1 MLPIFNRRRMALSRR
16 DLLRLG
22 GAAGLIAAAGRIQ
35 ADEPLKVGV
44 ALVSPPAEVGWERQ
58 HSDGIKA
65 IKQAM
70 GDRVSLS
77 VVDTVLQPQDAE
89 RVFRGFA
96 ATGHRL
102 VIGTSFSHGA
112 PITRV
117 ARQFPAVAFDDC
129 SGMTVTDNLGAFE
142 ARYYE
147 GTYVAGIAAGRVTKT
162 GKLGFIGGFPIP
174 DIVGPANAFLLGAQS
189 VRPDATCGI
198 IFVNS
203 WADLGKEKDAARA
216 LIAQGC
222 DVLCAHTD
230 SPAVAQFAE
239 QSGVWVI
246 GYASDL
252 RGFAPTR
259 QITSVMLDWS
269 SVYVAEAEAVAA
281 GTWRPQSR
289 WQGLKEGVVRLAP
302 VNDLMPAEVRTLLA
316 KSAESVANHTLLPYL
331 GEIRDQAGKVRVA
344 KGNVLPDGDVRGMD
358 WLVAGMQGHLRG

>member
-1 MLPIFNRRRMALSRR
+1 MVSRR
-16 DLLRLG
+16 DLLRGAGLTA
-22 GAAGLIAAAGRIQ
+22 GAAILGPVRPLLAA
-35 ADEPLKVGV
+35 EPLKIGV
-44 ALVSPPAEVGWERQ
+44 ALVSPPGEVGWERQ
-58 HSDGIKA
+58 HADA
-65 IKQAM
+65 IEAIRRTL
-70 GDRVSLS
+70 GDKVALS
-77 VVDTVLQPQDAE
+77 VVDNVLQPQDAE

-96 ATGHRL
+96 SSGHKL

-112 PITRV
+112 PMAKV
-117 ARQFPAVAFDDC
+117 ARQFPAVAFDNC
-129 SGMTVTDNLGAFE
+129 SGMTLGANLGAFE

-147 GTYVAGIAAGRVTKT
+147 GTYVAGIAAARMSKS
-162 GKLGFIGGFPIP
+162 GKLGFVGGFPIP

-230 SPAVAQFAE
+230 SPAVAQTAE

-252 RGFAPTR
+252 KNFAPTR

-269 SVYVAEAEAVAA
+269 GVYVAEAEAVAA
-281 GTWRPQSR
+281 GSWKPQSR
-289 WQGLKEGVVRLAP
+289 WQGLKDGVVKLAP
-302 VNDLMPAEVRTLLA
+302 VAAAVPAEIKALLA
-316 KSAESVANHTLLPYL
+316 KSADEVASGKVRPYQ
-331 GEIRDQAGKVRVA
+331 GEIRDQDGKVRAA
-344 KGNVLPDGDVRGMD
+344 KGAVLTDDDVRAMD
-358 WLVAGMQGHLRG
+358 WLVAGMQGHMRG

>member
-1 MLPIFNRRRMALSRR
+1 MLANFNRNGKALSRR
-16 DLLRLG
+16 DLLRAG
-22 GAAGLIAAAGRIQ
+22 GAAGLIAAAGQIY

-70 GDRVSLS
+70 GDRVSIS

-89 RVFRGFA
+89 RVFRSFA

-102 VIGTSFSHGA
+102 IIGTSFSHGA
-112 PITRV
+112 PIARV
-117 ARQFPAVAFDDC
+117 AKQFPAVAFDDC

-147 GTYVAGIAAGRVTKT
+147 GTYVAGVAAGKMSKT

-252 RGFAPTR
+252 RSFAPTR

-269 SVYVAEAEAVAA
+269 SIYVAEAEAVAA
-281 GTWRPQSR
+281 GTWRPRSR

-302 VNDLMPAEVRTLLA
+302 VSDLVPADVKTLMA
-316 KSAESVANHTLLPYL
+316 RSADQVARGMFAPYA
-331 GEIRDQAGKVRVA
+331 GEIRDQSGTIRVA
-344 KGNVLPDGDVRGMD
+344 KGKLLPDADVRGMD